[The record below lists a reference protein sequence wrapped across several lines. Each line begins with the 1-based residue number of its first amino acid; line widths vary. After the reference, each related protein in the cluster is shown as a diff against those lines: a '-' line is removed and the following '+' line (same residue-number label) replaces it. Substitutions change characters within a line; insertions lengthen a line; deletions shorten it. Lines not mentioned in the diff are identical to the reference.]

1 MQAEQSADADIK
13 ATPIF
18 LACCSTHAFLVK
30 DAIPKVA

>member
-18 LACCSTHAFLVK
+18 LACCPSHTFLVK
-30 DAIPKVA
+30 DAIPRVA